1 MNTVV
6 QSASVVETLTTPAF
20 APKALPAEPMCREL
34 ADLVSSR
41 MTQEGVYETDIPGL
55 DLFRV
60 DAPTSCM
67 STVYEPSLCVIAQGR
82 KTVQLG
88 DREIVYGALS
98 YMVSSVDLP
107 VNGYVVDASPEN
119 PFLAVKINIDPAEV
133 AEMVLQLGDAA
144 PSEPVDCPYSACG
157 LCVAQVD
164 LGILDA
170 MTRLVKLLDSPT
182 DARFLAPLIQREI
195 IYRALVGEMGSRI
208 REFVSADSQSHR
220 ISRVISVLKDRFAE
234 PLRVRELA
242 EDVNMSESTLYHS
255 FKQVT
260 RMSPVQFQK
269 KLRLHEARRLM
280 LSEGLE
286 AATASY
292 RVGYESPSHFSR
304 EYSRMFGA
312 PPRADVI
319 KLRGETRVSVPA

>member
-1 MNTVV
+1 MQTVAH
-6 QSASVVETLTTPAF
+6 SATLTDTLVSPATH
-20 APKALPAEPMCREL
+20 LPPLQAEPMCREL
-34 ADLVSSR
+34 ADLVAAR

-55 DLFRV
+55 ELFRV
-60 DAPTSCM
+60 DAPTPCM

-82 KTVQLG
+82 KTIQLG

-107 VNGYVVDASPEN
+107 VNGRVVDASPDN
-119 PFLAVKINIDPAEV
+119 PFLAVKISINPAEV
-133 AEMVLQLGDAA
+133 AELVLQLGDAG
-144 PSEPVDCPYSACG
+144 PTEPVDCPYSACG
-157 LCVAQVD
+157 LCIAQVD
-164 LGILDA
+164 HGILDA
-170 MTRLVKLLDSPT
+170 MTRLVRLLDSPT

-195 IYRALVGEMGSRI
+195 IYRALAGEMGSRI
-208 REFVSADSQSHR
+208 REFVSTDSQSHR

-242 EDVNMSESTLYHS
+242 DDVNMSESTLYHS

-319 KLRGETRVSVPA
+319 KLRGETRMSVPA

>member
-1 MNTVV
+1 MHTLD
-6 QSASVVETLTTPAF
+6 QSTPANEAHPNCMTPHYC
-20 APKALPAEPMCREL
+20 APACLEL
-34 ADLVSSR
+34 ANLVSAR
-41 MTQEGVYETDIPGL
+41 VTQEGIYETDIPGL

-60 DAPTSCM
+60 DTPTPCM

-82 KTVQLG
+82 KVVQLG

-98 YMVSSVDLP
+98 YIVSSVDLP
-107 VNGYVVDASPEN
+107 VNGQVVDASPDN

-133 AEMVLQLGDAA
+133 AELVLQLGES
-144 PSEPVDCPYSACG
+144 PPREQTDCPYSACG
-157 LCVAQVD
+157 LYVAQVD

-170 MTRLVKLLDSPT
+170 MTRLVRLLDSPT
-182 DARFLAPLIQREI
+182 DARILAPLIQREI
-195 IYRALVGEMGSRI
+195 IYRALVGEMGARM

-312 PPRADVI
+312 SPRADVI
-319 KLRGETRVSVPA
+319 KLRGETRMHLPA

>member
-1 MNTVV
+1 MNTAAY
-6 QSASVVETLTTPAF
+6 STPAV
-20 APKALPAEPMCREL
+20 APSEPPAEPMCRQL
-34 ADLVSSR
+34 ADLVSTR
-41 MTQEGVYETDIPGL
+41 VTTQGIHKTSIPGL
-55 DLFRV
+55 ELFRI
-60 DAPTSCM
+60 DAPSGCV
-67 STVYEPSLCVIAQGR
+67 SSVYEPSLCVIAQGR

-107 VNGYVVDASPEN
+107 VNGRVIDASAEHPY
-119 PFLAVKINIDPAEV
+119 LAVKISIDPAEV
-133 AEMVLQLGDAA
+133 ADLVLQLDDAEVA
-144 PSEPVDCPYSACG
+144 REQTDCPYSACG

-170 MTRLVKLLDSPT
+170 MTRLVQLLDSPT
-182 DARFLAPLIQREI
+182 DARVLAPLIQREI
-195 IYRALVGEMGSRI
+195 IYRALVGEMGPRM
-208 REFVSADSQSHR
+208 REFVSADSHSHR
-220 ISRVISVLKDRFAE
+220 ISRVIAVLKTRFAE

-242 EDVNMSESTLYHS
+242 ENVNMSESALYHS

-260 RMSPVQFQK
+260 CMSPVQFQK

-312 PPRADVI
+312 PPRADVV
-319 KLRGETRVSVPA
+319 KLRGEARMYLPT

>member
-1 MNTVV
+1 MDIATH
-6 QSASVVETLTTPAF
+6 SASVADPFNGPVLT
-20 APKALPAEPMCREL
+20 PAEPRCREL
-34 ADLVSSR
+34 AGLVSTR
-41 MTQEGVYETDIPGL
+41 ITEEGVHETGIPGL
-55 DLFRV
+55 SLYRADT
-60 DAPTSCM
+60 PTAC
-67 STVYEPSLCVIAQGR
+67 TAAVYEPSLCVIAQGS
-82 KTVQLG
+82 KTIQLG
-88 DREIVYGALS
+88 DREILYGARS

-107 VNGYVVDASPEN
+107 VNGWVVEASPEN
-119 PFLAVKINIDPAEV
+119 PYLAVKISVDPADV
-133 AEMVLQLGDAA
+133 AELVMQLGDAA
-144 PSEPVDCPYSACG
+144 PAKSMDRSYSSCG
-157 LCVAQVD
+157 LCAGQVD

-170 MTRLVKLLDSPT
+170 MTRLVGLLDSPT
-182 DARFLAPLIQREI
+182 DARILAPLIQREI
-195 IYRALVGEMGSRI
+195 IYRALVGEAGSRM

-220 ISRVISVLKDRFAE
+220 ISRVISILKDRFSE

-260 RMSPVQFQK
+260 RMSPLQFQK

-304 EYSRMFGA
+304 EYSRLFGS

-319 KLRGETRVSVPA
+319 KLRSETRPRLRA